1 MCACHSLHTAHPL
14 LPPASAVSIR
24 LSSAFVSPL
33 LLCRRAI
40 VQAPRHGQLFTTPW
54 TTARQASLSFT
65 ISWNLPK
72 FMSIASVIHLI
83 LCRSFLLLPSIFPN
97 VRVFSNKSAVRIRW
111 PKYWSFSFSI
121 SPYNKYS
128 GLISFRIDWLDL
140 LTVQG
145 TLKSPLQHILK
156 TSVLKKKKNENISS
170 SGLSFLYGS
179 TFTSIHDYGQNHSFD
194 YMDLCQQ
201 STVSAF

>member
-14 LPPASAVSIR
+14 LPPAAAVSIR

-97 VRVFSNKSAVRIRW
+97 VRVFSNESAVRIRW

-145 TLKSPLQHILK
+145 TLKSFLQHHNLK
-156 TSVLKKKKNENISS
+156 A
-170 SGLSFLYGS
+170 
-179 TFTSIHDYGQNHSFD
+179 SIHWH
-194 YMDLCQQ
+194 
-201 STVSAF
+201 SAFFMAQLQHRYMTTEKIIALTTQNLLAK